1 MRQSHY
7 PFYLLIL
14 QSTETVIITNPVA
27 MIFPLKTK
35 PSVSCPE
42 IHVIDAGREPCPI
55 ETRVTRVNSAVDLC
69 EHATSEDDT
78 AHTVQELDA
87 EISGQTFESCRFPTM
102 ASRSGEDISDFS
114 SLPVAQLH
122 RLATK
127 TNPAFES
134 RIHFLQVAWAL
145 LLRSYT
151 REDVASF
158 AIIDG
163 RTLDGEFA
171 KATICRFGKQSSGV
185 CDVSSRAV
193 SPHVIEEKQMNT
205 AMHVSRQKNS
215 RRQTDARSVYTVS
228 LRLGSV
234 PGVHVSLTNKP
245 NGIA

>member
-1 MRQSHY
+1 MVS
-7 PFYLLIL
+7 
-14 QSTETVIITNPVA
+14 S
-27 MIFPLKTK
+27 LKIK
-35 PSVSCPE
+35 PSVSCSE
-42 IHVIDAGREPCPI
+42 KHVIDASRESCSI
-55 ETRVTRVNSAVDLC
+55 EVSRVTRVNSAVDLC
-69 EHATSEDDT
+69 EHATSEEDA

-87 EISGQTFESCRFPTM
+87 TISGQTFEPCRFPTM
-102 ASRSGEDISDFS
+102 ASRSGENISGFS

-158 AIIDG
+158 AMIDG

-185 CDVSSRAV
+185 CGVSSRAV
-193 SPHVIEEKQMNT
+193 SPHAIEEKQMNT
-205 AMHVSRQKNS
+205 AMYVSRQKNS

-228 LRLGSV
+228 LRLGNV
-234 PGVHVSLTNKP
+234 PRVRVSLTNKP